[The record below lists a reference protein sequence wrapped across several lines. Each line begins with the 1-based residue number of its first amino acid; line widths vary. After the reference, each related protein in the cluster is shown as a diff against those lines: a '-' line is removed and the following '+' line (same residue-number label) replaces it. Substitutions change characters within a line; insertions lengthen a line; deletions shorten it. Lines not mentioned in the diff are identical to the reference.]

1 MTDLASHTSYNTL
14 HTPIVYIYTH
24 TNSNVYTHFHTCSQ
38 THSLMETIYTHKYD
52 PHLCTDTVSKTRA
65 ACLHTD
71 TAVNLNYP
79 RHVSLLPL
87 SSHSSLAPLPLAYLG
102 ARHYLLLVCV
112 AERDRRCEDYSQT
125 SAGHIHLCHTC
136 HRKDFPPVAVS
147 LLAR

>member
-1 MTDLASHTSYNTL
+1 MTDLASHTSCNTL

-24 TNSNVYTHFHTCSQ
+24 THAEIQMCTRTSTHVHRHILSWKQ
-38 THSLMETIYTHKYD
+38 YIHKYD
-52 PHLCTDTVSKTRA
+52 PHLCTDTVSKRRV

-71 TAVNLNYP
+71 KAVNLNYP

-112 AERDRRCEDYSQT
+112 AERDR
-125 SAGHIHLCHTC
+125 
-136 HRKDFPPVAVS
+136 
-147 LLAR
+147 